1 MKSIKFR
8 FSCKNYF
15 GESIVEVD
23 DNLSELEIHD
33 AAMKKIKEG
42 HRNPS
47 LTVLQQ
53 CYTNKCKLSIIII
66 K

>member
-1 MKSIKFR
+1 MKQIKFS

-15 GESIVEVD
+15 GESVINAE
-23 DNLSELEIHD
+23 DNLSKLEIHD
-33 AAMKKIKEG
+33 AAMKKVKEG

-53 CYTNKCKLSIIII
+53 CYNNRCKLSITI